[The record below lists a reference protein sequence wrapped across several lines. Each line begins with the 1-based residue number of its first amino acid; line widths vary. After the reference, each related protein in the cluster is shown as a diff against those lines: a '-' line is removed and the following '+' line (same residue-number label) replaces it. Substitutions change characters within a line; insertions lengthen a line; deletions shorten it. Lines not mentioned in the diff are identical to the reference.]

1 LKATGAPQEAGWIE
15 GGNVKFKP
23 AEPSAAIPIRGVDGE
38 LPIRFAPNG
47 GAVPGDRIVG
57 ILTAG
62 EGITIYPIQSPDL
75 KAFDDEPERWL
86 DVRWDV
92 DEAVKNRFPAK
103 LKVTVV
109 NEPGALAE
117 VARVMGDTDANID
130 ALQLIDKGPDFRD
143 MVIDVEVW
151 NLKHLNSIIADLKT
165 RPVVSGVERV
175 NG

>member
-1 LKATGAPQEAGWIE
+1 MTSNDVIRSVHPISRRNAEGHQCAAGGRLDRGRQRE
-15 GGNVKFKP
+15 VQAGR
-23 AEPSAAIPIRGVDGE
+23 AEHGHSDSRCRWRIADPLR
-38 LPIRFAPNG
+38 PNG

-103 LKVTVV
+103 LRVTVV
-109 NEPGALAE
+109 NEPGALAD

-143 MVIDVEVW
+143 MMIDVE
-151 NLKHLNSIIADLKT
+151 
-165 RPVVSGVERV
+165 SGT
-175 NG
+175 